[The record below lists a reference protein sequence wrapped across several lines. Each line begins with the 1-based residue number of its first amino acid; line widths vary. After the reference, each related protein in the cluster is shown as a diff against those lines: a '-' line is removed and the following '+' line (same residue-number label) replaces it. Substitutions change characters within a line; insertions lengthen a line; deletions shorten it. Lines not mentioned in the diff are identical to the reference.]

1 MFDATT
7 TKSENAQWGERMATY
22 IALMRWNG
30 YSVQEIADTFGISRQ
45 QVYLHLQKIPFPN
58 DKAKR
63 YPRPALNEEQVR
75 SVVGF
80 FVANKGAP
88 ISAAS
93 ETTGIPVADV
103 VMLCN
108 NIRGAHSWYFSEG
121 YPLIADYL
129 NREGVTLDYL
139 EQMAGVQ
146 GLAQYIFSTY
156 PYKEMPKARAAAVAA
171 VIDVP
176 ADKLMEVAVASGN
189 MATGVATS
197 DEMALVIGSVTGRE
211 ANSRL
216 FFRGRRIK
224 PSFSATGGGSCGE

>member
-30 YSVQEIADTFGISRQ
+30 YSVQEIAETFGISRQ

-80 FVANKGAP
+80 FVANKDAP

-156 PYKEMPKARAAAVAA
+156 PYKEMPKVRAAAVAA